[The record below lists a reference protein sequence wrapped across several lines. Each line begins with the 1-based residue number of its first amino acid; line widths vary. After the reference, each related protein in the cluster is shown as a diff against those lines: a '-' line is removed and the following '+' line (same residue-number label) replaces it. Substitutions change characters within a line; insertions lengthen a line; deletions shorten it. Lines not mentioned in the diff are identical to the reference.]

1 MPAFCRGGYYS
12 PAVLEPRFGW
22 GGYVPPAA
30 PDNVFCRGAQCAPAR
45 SRIPAFRRGGY
56 YPPAAPDNVFCRG
69 AHCAPAIPRLS
80 ASPPTRKR
88 WGHTPPGGTSQEAEG
103 CAEAGGRK
111 GRPYGGLKGR
121 GGEPDGPVWDRPL
134 RGVRTPRAV
143 RIGASHDIGF
153 SFFMGR
159 TCTVPHAGFPLFVGA
174 DIIRQR
180 YWNHMLGGGGY
191 VPPAAPDNV
200 FCRGAHCAPA
210 VPRLSTTPPTCN
222 VGATPRPGAH
232 PKGARVVPDGRPRGP
247 PLRRAEGKGRGT
259 RRAGL
264 GPAPT
269 GGQNAAGRADRLLPR
284 YRVFVFR
291 GADMHRSPHRIPA
304 FRRGGYYP
312 PAVLEPHVGWGRI
325 SSARRTG

>member
-30 PDNVFCRGAQCAPAR
+30 PDNVFCRGVQ
-45 SRIPAFRRGGY
+45 
-56 YPPAAPDNVFCRG
+56 
-69 AHCAPAIPRLS
+69 CAPAIPRLS

-121 GGEPDGPVWDRPL
+121 GGEPAGPVWDRPR

-174 DIIRQR
+174 DMFRPR

-191 VPPAAPDNV
+191 HPPAAPDNI

-210 VPRLSTTPPTCN
+210 IPQLSASPPTRKRWGHTPPR
-222 VGATPRPGAH
+222 GH
-232 PKGARVVPDGRPRGP
+232 IPKGCRPCRDGRPRGP
-247 PLRRAEGKGRGT
+247 PLRGAAVKRSRA

-269 GGQNAAGRADRLLPR
+269 GGRTPRAVRIRSAHGTGFPFFMGR
-284 YRVFVFR
+284 
-291 GADMHRSPHRIPA
+291 
-304 FRRGGYYP
+304 
-312 PAVLEPHVGWGRI
+312 
-325 SSARRTG
+325 T